1 MYENNQLRDEDTMSD
16 PLDILIALEE
26 LDEQVEDFI

>member
-1 MYENNQLRDEDTMSD
+1 MYENNELRDEDTMSD

-26 LDEQVEDFI
+26 IDQDLEDYI